1 MDSLYDIEDVALVN
15 NWDEKILQILE
26 PGLELDND
34 NIGLYISQHSK
45 KGLIKDAKQHYEL
58 LKYAIKNAKSEI
70 YIMAPWVSKNV
81 VDDEFVND
89 IKKLKERNCTI
100 KIVYGYKKVN
110 TETLDIEQLVMRLKD
125 NKALGFASK
134 DEVIEIIQEM
144 HKIIGKENFIYK
156 GPTHAKILI
165 VDSKYMFIGSIIGYR
180 MQESLMKVTEHKRQL

>member
-81 VDDEFVND
+81 VDDE
-89 IKKLKERNCTI
+89 
-100 KIVYGYKKVN
+100 YKKVN

-165 VDSKYMFIGSIIGYR
+165 VDSKYMFIGSIICYR